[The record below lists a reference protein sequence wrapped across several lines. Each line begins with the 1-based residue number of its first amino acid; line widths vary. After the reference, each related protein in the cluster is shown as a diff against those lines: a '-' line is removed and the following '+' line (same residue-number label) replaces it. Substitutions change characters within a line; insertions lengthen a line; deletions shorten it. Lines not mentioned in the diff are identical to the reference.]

1 MGLRENELLICIL
14 FLLLLEKQ
22 KLGKNS
28 HNEEVFASHLFHPVE
43 SKKVNRNDSV

>member
-28 HNEEVFASHLFHPVE
+28 HNEEVFACLIYSIQSNL
-43 SKKVNRNDSV
+43 KK